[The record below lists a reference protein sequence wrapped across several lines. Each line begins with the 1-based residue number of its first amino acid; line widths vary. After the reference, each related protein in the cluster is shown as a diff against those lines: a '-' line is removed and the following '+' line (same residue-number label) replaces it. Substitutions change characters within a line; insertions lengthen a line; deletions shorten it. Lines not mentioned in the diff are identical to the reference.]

1 MNAQELLDLITSR
14 RSSVLIDREKRVE
27 ESVINDMITA
37 AQYAPNHKRTWP
49 ARFAVI
55 SGVSQHVLGNAIADS
70 MSKRGDDKFKVDKTR
85 TKYTRSPYVIVVASA
100 KGESDNETEEN
111 KFAVAAGIQNMLLLA
126 HAHGLATMWGSPAK
140 GANKAI
146 TRVCGFDDSDVVL
159 GIIYVGWPA
168 RDVEHVERPAPRVT
182 HLQ

>member
-1 MNAQELLDLITSR
+1 MIPQDLLDLITSR
-14 RSSVLIDREKRVE
+14 RSSVLIDREKHVE
-27 ESVINDMITA
+27 ESIIDNMITA

-55 SGVSQHVLGNAIADS
+55 SGVSQLVLGNAIADA
-70 MSKRGDDKFKVDKTR
+70 MAKRGDDKFKVDKTR

-100 KGESDNETEEN
+100 KGDTENETEEN
-111 KFAVAAGIQNMLLLA
+111 KYAVAAGIQNMLLLA
-126 HAHGLATMWGSPAK
+126 HSHGLATLWGSPAK

-146 TRVCGFDDSDVVL
+146 TKVCGFDESDVVL

-168 RDVEHVERPAPRVT
+168 LEVDHVERPAPHMTR
-182 HLQ
+182 LQ

>member
-1 MNAQELLDLITSR
+1 MIPQDLLDLITSR
-14 RSSVLIDREKRVE
+14 RSSVLIDRERHVE
-27 ESVINDMITA
+27 ESIINDMITA

-55 SGVSQHVLGNAIADS
+55 SGVSQLVLGNAIADA
-70 MSKRGDDKFKVDKTR
+70 MAKRGDDKFKVDKTR

-100 KGESDNETEEN
+100 KGDNENETEEN
-111 KFAVAAGIQNMLLLA
+111 KYAVAAGIQNMLLLA
-126 HAHGLATMWGSPAK
+126 HSHGLATLWGSPAK

-146 TRVCGFDDSDVVL
+146 TKVCGFDESDVVL

-168 RDVEHVERPAPRVT
+168 LEVDHVERPAPRVIR
-182 HLQ
+182 LQ

>member
-1 MNAQELLDLITSR
+1 MIPQDLLDLITSR
-14 RSSVLIDREKRVE
+14 RSSVLIDREKHVE
-27 ESVINDMITA
+27 ESIINDMITA

-55 SGVSQHVLGNAIADS
+55 SGVSQLVLGNAIADA
-70 MSKRGDDKFKVDKTR
+70 MAKRGDDKFKVDKTR

-100 KGESDNETEEN
+100 KGDTESETEEN
-111 KFAVAAGIQNMLLLA
+111 KYAVAAGIQNMLLLA
-126 HAHGLATMWGSPAK
+126 HSHGLATLWGSPAK

-146 TRVCGFDDSDVVL
+146 TKVCGFDESDVVL

-168 RDVEHVERPAPRVT
+168 LEVDHVERPAPRT
-182 HLQ
+182 TRLQ

>member
-1 MNAQELLDLITSR
+1 MDPQELLRHITSR
-14 RSSVLIDREKRVE
+14 RSSVLIDREKRVD
-27 ESVINDMITA
+27 ESIINDMITA

-49 ARFAVI
+49 ARFAVV
-55 SGVSQHVLGNAIADS
+55 SGVSQLGLGNAIADA
-70 MSKRGDDKFKVDKTR
+70 MAKRGDDKFKVDKTR

-111 KFAVAAGIQNMLLLA
+111 TYAVAAGIQNMLLVA
-126 HAHGLATMWGSPAK
+126 HAHGLATLWGSPAK

-146 TRVCGFDDSDVVL
+146 TKVCGFQESDHVL

-168 RDVEHVERPAPRVT
+168 RETEHVERPAPRVNY
-182 HLQ
+182 LQ